1 MGTIAII
8 CIAVV
13 IVAIVVTLAIL
24 VYHQMLLINEVNKR
38 LLLLAKDS
46 IDDQRSTQEELQNA
60 LIELQ
65 NRADEEQPQVENN
78 NPYRDPDLD

>member
-1 MGTIAII
+1 MGTTAII

-24 VYHQMLLINEVNKR
+24 VYHQMLLINEINKR
-38 LLLLAKDS
+38 LLLLAKDA

-60 LIELQ
+60 LVELQ
-65 NRADEEQPQVENN
+65 SRADEEQPQEGSNSI
-78 NPYRDPDLD
+78 YQDPDLE